1 VSEARPVPG
10 SFRDP
15 AGFVFEREGVLYRQ
29 VDASFADR
37 FDRFRS
43 SGLEAALVEE
53 GLLVPHHDADL
64 TLAASPGAHAVLRPE
79 RVPFVSYPYEW
90 CFGQLRDAALVTLAA
105 QRLAMS
111 RGFNLRD
118 ASAYNVQFLRGRPM
132 LIDTLSFEPI
142 HEGEPWVAYGQFCRH
157 FLAPL
162 ALMATRDPRLGMLLR
177 SHLDGIPLDLAAALL
192 PRRARLRPGLMLHL
206 SAHSRSG
213 RKAAGRPARGRGGR
227 GFSER
232 AFLGLVDSLESTVRG
247 LEWEPSDSE
256 WSGYYGDCRT
266 YSADSLRRKEG
277 LVRELLAEARPST
290 VWDLGANT
298 GRFSRIA
305 AEGGAFT
312 VSLDSEPGL
321 VEASYR
327 VLRRERES
335 EVLPLVMD
343 LADPSPR
350 LGWAHRER
358 MSLADRG
365 PADLVMALALVHHLA
380 IGNNVPLPAL
390 GRWLG
395 ELGRWALVEFV
406 PKSDPQMQEML
417 ALREDVF
424 GGYTEEGFRSAVES
438 SFGIVR
444 REPIE
449 GSERSLYLL
458 RGRA

>member
-15 AGFVFEREGVLYRQ
+15 AGFVFERDGVLYRQ
-29 VDASFADR
+29 VNRSFGDR

-43 SGLEAALVEE
+43 SGVEAALVEE
-53 GLLVPHHDADL
+53 GLLVQHEDADAS
-64 TLAASPGAHAVLRPE
+64 LAAQPGAHLVLRPE

-90 CFGQLRDAALVTLAA
+90 CFGQLRDAALATLAA

-111 RGFNLRD
+111 RGFTLRD
-118 ASAYNVQFLRGRPM
+118 ASAYNAQFLRGRPV
-132 LIDTLSFEPI
+132 LIDSLSFEPI
-142 HEGEPWVAYGQFCRH
+142 REGEPWAAYGQFCRH

-162 ALMATRDPRLGMLLR
+162 ALMATRDVRLGSLLL

-192 PRRARLRPGLMLHL
+192 PRRARLRPGLALHL

-213 RKAAGRPARGRGGR
+213 RRTGDGAGERRATR

-232 AFLGLVDSLESTVRG
+232 AFRGLVESLESAVGG
-247 LEWEPSDSE
+247 LSWEPPRSV
-256 WSGYYGDCRT
+256 WTGYYGACET
-266 YSADSLRRKEG
+266 YSTEALERKEE
-277 LVRELLAEARPST
+277 LVRSLLRVARPAT

-298 GRFSRIA
+298 GRFSRLA
-305 AEGGAFT
+305 AAGGAFT
-312 VSLDSEPGL
+312 VSIDADPGV

-327 VLRRERES
+327 ELARGGDPA
-335 EVLPLVMD
+335 VLPLVMD

-350 LGWAHRER
+350 RGWAHRER

-390 GRWLG
+390 GAWLG

-406 PKSDPQMQEML
+406 PKSDPQVREML

-424 GGYTEEGFRSAVES
+424 PGYTEDGFRAAIEDRFEV
-438 SFGIVR
+438 IR
-444 REPIE
+444 REPI
-449 GSERSLYLL
+449 GDSGRTLYLL
-458 RGRA
+458 RGRP